1 MAAYYPDSPGI
12 YKWAKGFRNI
22 EFIDLKY
29 LGALVTRYTWI
40 PAALSD
46 SYRKKANF
54 LWSEFVGFDV
64 DNTSGEPYTL
74 EQAISDWS
82 DSACV
87 IGVTR
92 SHQKEKITDGAVHP
106 PADRFRIITQWERR
120 IESIEEYE
128 YNTRS
133 IVKNN
138 EHFDAACID
147 ATRCFYPCAKI
158 VYANFDGFKQ
168 PVFPYKNSKTHIVK
182 QLRDT
187 LFINRND
194 RIPNHIKD
202 FIENGIIFGEGRN
215 ESVYVTTIK
224 LLRCGID
231 LEKVIALIEKSP
243 FDRASFSNQE
253 MRRTIESAA
262 RACSNE

>member
-22 EFIDLKY
+22 DFIDLRY

-168 PVFPYKNSKTHIVK
+168 PVHEYVKPQKTIEEIAKAYLKNTSNKLPRHIEKFLKEGVVFS
-182 QLRDT
+182 D
-187 LFINRND
+187 
-194 RIPNHIKD
+194 
-202 FIENGIIFGEGRN
+202 GRN
-215 ESVYVTTIK
+215 KSVYVTTLE
-224 LLRCGID
+224 LLNLGTPP
-231 LEKVIALIEKSP
+231 EKVLELLQKSP
-243 FDRASFSNQE
+243 FDRAEFSNHE
-253 MRRTIESAA
+253 LESTYVSALK
-262 RACSNE
+262 RYIQP